1 MGDPTMWSDPTNGYP
16 SPDKDLIQLPID
28 KDWKWLDDAWRIDR
42 GIRGVET
49 DADGWQ
55 YETNFSSFSSSRLHR
70 RTQRPNDNVRRRRWL
85 RTRQCLETARSTSHG
100 SSTSSSI
107 SSSLPVHVAWD
118 VKLIDKE
125 SRQITI
131 SSGCHVNNQSSYDLE
146 IVFSNEADLLSRSD
160 DEDICRHLMMTV
172 HEGVMNA
179 AVPLD
184 MMRYNCFQ
192 IRPTRGRG
200 NSDLHSQYYQWSEK
214 VKYKLS
220 NRWSA
225 LKSTYQKRVVCRRLH
240 GPILDRGDTES
251 LYYSLHFLEV
261 DRKLLV
267 TISSGL
273 IIVNR
278 LPCPVSAMCYNA
290 KTPATATAAAAT
302 IRSLTP
308 SQSIESGASSSRP
321 HVDVTSP
328 MSLLVRLGDLIST
341 EPLLIP
347 PLGSSSI
354 NDTLHASPHEY
365 QVFFFKSNDSLDFV
379 SNNNHNHNPQLNLT
393 VKTSLTD
400 NGCLQVTIF
409 SQFLLL
415 DLSST
420 GIVVSS
426 ECDSPSSL
434 QSTGRSSLQS
444 TGRSSLQSTVNKY
457 SSSKV
462 DNSII
467 TINRYSCSSDI
478 LFATEKKRM
487 IEEVLLQSDSSIWL
501 QRDVGVSLFQG
512 GRDNSISMGVF
523 CGKEGWYPNLS
534 MDSLNSKKTAIEI
547 IDTRSRNAVNI
558 ALTLTPLTAINSCSQ
573 THLLTVIPCYVVVN
587 YMDEPI
593 EFLHPFCSTQTTE
606 SSASFSH
613 LFIVPAKS
621 SQPWHRPATI
631 PGTAIRL
638 RTASSMASIGSVD
651 LNEIGTT
658 LLVLPIQ
665 LQPTSSSS
673 SSSNRRTTQIVAHI
687 EVKLAEDSDLSYM
700 NIVVW
705 QSIVPVL
712 PDGLYDISLV
722 SLSVRNET
730 EIPFTLFQ
738 EDIVD
743 IVSKKY
749 NECSSSSSSGSR
761 SVVVIITEMIRLL
774 EVCVEPGDCI
784 PFGWV
789 DASAPKK
796 IAICAGKQANRTK
809 PLCTIDTLLTS
820 VEERIDMSYL
830 SSSSKNSI
838 SVSFHTSGNGKVLI
852 IKYNTMKNSP
862 ALHFYDDNDDEEEDG
877 GGGSISNSL
886 FGRALCLK
894 LFFHGINV
902 SMIADAPPMRRE
914 LFQACIQ
921 ETTITLTKTAK
932 DESMRRNIMFELAV
946 KDVQIDNYCVYSTY
960 PVLLSSSHSQYR
972 RNALKDQQRKQYFTG
987 SGSKLSNG
995 NDDTTTSSTT
1005 SSSTTTTS
1013 NYSPF
1018 VQFLVIQEV
1027 PPIGSRENRSTIIKY
1042 LALRVLQF
1050 QVSVDASSIIA
1061 YFTDL
1066 HPSYN
1071 FRPKLI
1077 DANAVVNPQCRDNV
1091 EQCQSKLQAFNQ
1103 RVSSL
1108 LQMSCDV
1115 NTAVDVER
1123 AYRHAIA
1130 HKVCFE
1136 SIIMHPFSITLTFS
1150 PNQIDRYGGKT
1161 VAVRSSSRK
1170 IKLVHTLCSLPA
1182 IDGFDVHVGS
1192 FIVNYAMESVESMRK
1207 RITLKTEL
1215 ELRSNLIQ
1223 LGGSFIGS
1231 MSILGKPAGMLKNI
1245 GGGVQDLF
1253 YEVFCLW

>member
-1 MGDPTMWSDPTNGYP
+1 
-16 SPDKDLIQLPID
+16 
-28 KDWKWLDDAWRIDR
+28 
-42 GIRGVET
+42 
-49 DADGWQ
+49 
-55 YETNFSSFSSSRLHR
+55 
-70 RTQRPNDNVRRRRWL
+70 
-85 RTRQCLETARSTSHG
+85 
-100 SSTSSSI
+100 
-107 SSSLPVHVAWD
+107 VAWD
-118 VKLIDKE
+118 VKLIDEE

-131 SSGCHVNNQSSYDLE
+131 SSGCHVNNQSSFDLD

-160 DEDICRHLMMTV
+160 DEDICRHMMMTV

-184 MMRYNCFQ
+184 MMRCSCFQ
-192 IRPTRGRG
+192 IRPTNGKG

-214 VKYKLS
+214 IKYKLS

-240 GPILDRGDTES
+240 EASGVIEPTLDRGDRES

-267 TISSGL
+267 TMSSGL

-290 KTPATATAAAAT
+290 KTRATAAAT
-302 IRSLTP
+302 HSLTP
-308 SQSIESGASSSRP
+308 SQCIESGASSSRP
-321 HVDVTSP
+321 HIDVTSP
-328 MSLLVRLGDLIST
+328 MGLVIHLGDLIST

-347 PLGSSSI
+347 PLSSSSI
-354 NDTLHASPHEY
+354 DDALRASPHEY
-365 QVFFFKSNDSLDFV
+365 QVFFSKSNDSSDFV
-379 SNNNHNHNPQLNLT
+379 SNNNHNHSISQLNLT

-434 QSTGRSSLQS
+434 QSSGRSSLQS
-444 TGRSSLQSTVNKY
+444 TGSRY

-462 DNSII
+462 DKSII
-467 TINRYSCSSDI
+467 TINRYSCSSEK
-478 LFATEKKRM
+478 LFATEKKRA
-487 IEEVLLQSDSSIWL
+487 IEEALLQSDSNIWL

-512 GRDNSISMGVF
+512 GRDNSISLGVF
-523 CGKEGWYPNLS
+523 GGKEGWYPNLS

-593 EFLHPFCSTQTTE
+593 EFLHPSCSTQTTE
-606 SSASFSH
+606 SSTSFSH

-621 SQPWHRPATI
+621 SQPWHRPSAI
-631 PGTAIRL
+631 LGTAVRL

-665 LQPTSSSS
+665 LQPTEGGSSSS
-673 SSSNRRTTQIVAHI
+673 SSSSSRRTTQIVAHI

-722 SLSVRNET
+722 SLSMRNET

-749 NECSSSSSSGSR
+749 NEGSSSSSSSSR
-761 SVVVIITEMIRLL
+761 SAIVIITEMIRQL

-796 IAICAGKQANRTK
+796 IAICAGKQAKKTK

-862 ALHFYDDNDDEEEDG
+862 ALHFYDENDDDDEENG

-894 LFFHGINV
+894 LSFHGINV

-932 DESMRRNIMFELAV
+932 DESMRRNIMLELAV
-946 KDVQIDNYCVYSTY
+946 KDVQIDNYCAYSTY
-960 PVLLSSSHSQYR
+960 PILLSSLHSQYR

-987 SGSKLSNG
+987 SSSKLSNG
-995 NDDTTTSSTT
+995 NDDTTTSSPPTTT
-1005 SSSTTTTS
+1005 SS
-1013 NYSPF
+1013 NYPPF
-1018 VQFLVIQEV
+1018 IQFLAIQEV

-1071 FRPKLI
+1071 FRPRLI
-1077 DANAVVNPQCRDNV
+1077 DANAVVNPECRDSV

-1108 LQMSCDV
+1108 LLMSCDV

-1150 PNQIDRYGGKT
+1150 PNQIDRSGGGGEKT
-1161 VAVRSSSRK
+1161 LAVRSSSRK
-1170 IKLVHTLCSLPA
+1170 IKLLHTLCSLPA

-1192 FIVNYAMESVESMRK
+1192 FIVNYAMESIESMRK

-1253 YEVFCLW
+1253 YEVFC